1 MIKLI
6 LSVIVFFSVN
16 AHSKDLLDVPIGISP
31 VMSSAAMFIA
41 TERGYFKDQGINPII
56 NPFKASGAKMVPF
69 LATGQLFVAGG
80 NINAGMYNAIAHD
93 IPIKIV
99 SDKGTV
105 SPGHGYLAL
114 IVRKDH
120 VKSGRYKNLKD
131 LKGMTLA
138 VTAKGVS
145 QEIVTEMYL
154 KKVGLSLKDIKLR
167 HLGYSDIN
175 IALANKSID
184 ASIQIEPFVAVAVE
198 NGFAVRVAGD
208 DEIYPNQQSAAIFY
222 SPVFMNKYP
231 EKANGFMIAYVKG
244 LRDYNDAFEKNI
256 GKEAIIKILTKYTR
270 IKSKDTYLNVVPVGL
285 SPDGMVN
292 IKSLQADANWYKE
305 RGYLKKKANMNTI
318 VDLSYAKNAVE
329 VLGPYVLN
337 NKSLRQEHVNKRHLN
352 QKIKN

>member
-1 MIKLI
+1 MFKGLFVLLGFLSI
-6 LSVIVFFSVN
+6 LVSQFVL
-16 AHSKDLLDVPIGISP
+16 AEDKYLEVPVGISP

-41 TERGYFKDQGINPII
+41 KERGYFQEEGLNVII

-80 NINAGMYNAIAHD
+80 NITAGMYNAIAQD

-120 VKSGRYKNLKD
+120 VDSGRYRSFKD

-145 QEIVTEMYL
+145 QQIVTEKYL
-154 KKVGLSLKDIKLR
+154 KSVGLNLSDIKMVTLA
-167 HLGYSDIN
+167 YSDMN

-184 ASIQIEPFVAVAVE
+184 ATVQIEPFVAAAVQNE
-198 NGFAVRVAGD
+198 FAVRVAGD

-231 EKANGFMIAYVKG
+231 KQAQGFMNAYVRG
-244 LRDYNDAFEKNI
+244 LRDYNDAFEKNK
-256 GKEAIIKILTKYTR
+256 GKEDVIRILTKYTR
-270 IKSKDTYLNVVPVGL
+270 IKDKKIYQAVVPVGL
-285 SPDGMVN
+285 SPNGMVN
-292 IKSLQADANWYKE
+292 VQSLKDDAKWYFE
-305 RGYLKKKANMNTI
+305 QGYLKALPDMDAI
-318 VDLSYAKNAVE
+318 VDLDYARRATKA
-329 VLGPYVLN
+329 LGVY
-337 NKSLRQEHVNKRHLN
+337 R
-352 QKIKN
+352 

>member
-1 MIKLI
+1 MSSNLIKELLNMFRILLI
-6 LSVIVFFSVN
+6 LTLFISSHLQ
-16 AHSKDLLDVPIGISP
+16 AKELLDVPIGISP

-41 TERGYFKDQGINPII
+41 KERGYFEEQGINPII

-69 LATGQLFVAGG
+69 FATGQLFVGGG

-120 VKSGRYKNLKD
+120 VDSGRYKSFKD

-138 VTAKGVS
+138 VTSKGVS

-154 KKVGLSLKDIKLR
+154 KKVGLSLQDIKLR
-167 HLGYSDIN
+167 HLAYSDIN

-184 ASIQIEPFVAVAVE
+184 ASIQIEPFVAAAVE
-198 NGFAVRVAGD
+198 NDFAVRVAGD
-208 DEIYPNQQSAAIFY
+208 DEIYPNQQSAAIMY
-222 SPVFMNKYP
+222 SPVFMEKYP
-231 EKANGFMIAYVKG
+231 EQAKGFMVAYVRG

-256 GKEAIIKILTKYTR
+256 GKDAVIDILTKYTR
-270 IKSKDTYLNVVPVGL
+270 IKSKNIYLNVVPVGL

-292 IKSLQADANWYKE
+292 RESLQNDADWYFK
-305 RGYLKKKANMNTI
+305 RGYLKKKSDLNTI
-318 VDLSYAKNAVE
+318 VDLSYAKHAVS
-329 VLGPYVLN
+329 VLGSYDS
-337 NKSLRQEHVNKRHLN
+337 K
-352 QKIKN
+352 